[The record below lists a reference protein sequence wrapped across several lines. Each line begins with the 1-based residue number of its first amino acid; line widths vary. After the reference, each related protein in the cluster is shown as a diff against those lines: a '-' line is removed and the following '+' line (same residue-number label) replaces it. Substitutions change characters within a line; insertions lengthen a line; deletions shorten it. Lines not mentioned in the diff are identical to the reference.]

1 MVSTDRIP
9 VAGVHLDF
17 PGYGRVTAGANGRYI
32 YTAELWTPVIRRPNG
47 PS

>member
-32 YTAELWTPVIRRPNG
+32 STRQMLWTPVIDV
-47 PS
+47 